1 MSSMMPDGMVEGQQL
16 HERAEPDL
24 RRRFGRGGEEDLLV
38 RREAEVGAVVLGEVV
53 ADEARCVGQLHQF
66 DAVAQQLVHRRAV
79 DALDV
84 VEDSELHVGHP
95 SMWTM

>member
-1 MSSMMPDGMVEGQQL
+1 MSSMIPTGWWRGSSFTSGPSLICFVG
-16 HERAEPDL
+16 
-24 RRRFGRGGEEDLLV
+24 FGRGGEEDLLV

-84 VEDSELHVGHP
+84 VENSELHAYASVG
-95 SMWTM
+95 TLV